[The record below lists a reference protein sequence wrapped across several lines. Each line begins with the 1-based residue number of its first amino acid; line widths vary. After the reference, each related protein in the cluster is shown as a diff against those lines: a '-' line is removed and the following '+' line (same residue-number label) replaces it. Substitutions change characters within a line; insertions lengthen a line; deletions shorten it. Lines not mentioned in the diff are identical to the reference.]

1 MSGEPQKINGNGV
14 FRVATFNLENYLDA
28 TAKKGCVKSDGAKAK
43 IRECIRG
50 VKPDVIALQEIGSAE
65 TLQELRA
72 SLAAENLEF
81 PHWEY
86 VAGADEDLHVAIL
99 SKFPFA
105 ARRPHTDDNIMLN
118 EQAFRVRRGFAE
130 VDVRVNP
137 RFSFT
142 LFASHLKS
150 KSKNENERA
159 GADALRLEEARL
171 LREKIEAR
179 LKKAPDARI
188 VLCGD
193 FNDTKDSRVVRT
205 IAGAG
210 KYRLVD
216 TLSFNKAGA
225 AAWTNYYPEKNRYE
239 RIDYVMLNPAM
250 AECWLP
256 EKSGVY
262 EMPDWKLASD
272 HRPVVA
278 SFASD

>member
-1 MSGEPQKINGNGV
+1 MIVEHQKLNGNGV
-14 FRVATFNLENYLDA
+14 FRVATFNLENYIDA

-43 IRECIRG
+43 IRECIRAIN
-50 VKPDVIALQEIGSAE
+50 PDVIALQEIGSAD

-86 VAGADEDLHVAIL
+86 VTGADEDLHVAIL

-105 ARRPHTDDNIMLN
+105 ARRPHTEDSIMLN

-130 VDVRVNP
+130 VEVRVNP

-142 LFASHLKS
+142 LFAAHL

-159 GADALRLEEARL
+159 GADALRLGEARL

-179 LKKAPDARI
+179 LKKAPYARI

-193 FNDTKDSRVVRT
+193 FNDTKNSRVVRT
-205 IAGAG
+205 IAGSG

-216 TLSFNKAGA
+216 TLSFHRAGA
-225 AAWTNYYPEKNRYE
+225 AAWTNYYMEKNRYE

-250 AECWLP
+250 AERWLP